1 MKHLKKF
8 ESNDYTSLRGEI
20 LDLCSELIDNGIR
33 CEVSPLGS
41 HSARLSVNLDLD
53 LGQWAR
59 GYQDVPLKSGDFS
72 DSIKFFDLY
81 KDRLNFVTNEISE
94 ISKRLESSG
103 FVVKFLHPI
112 MQTQKNDYF
121 MITISKDTEEGAST
135 SLLKRKSFR
144 PFMRSL

>member
-41 HSARLSVNLDLD
+41 HSAR
-53 LGQWAR
+53 
-59 GYQDVPLKSGDFS
+59 
-72 DSIKFFDLY
+72 
-81 KDRLNFVTNEISE
+81 
-94 ISKRLESSG
+94 
-103 FVVKFLHPI
+103 
-112 MQTQKNDYF
+112 DYF